1 MGETTLEQSSER
13 LRLALPLMARNQV
26 PVTPENYWVWYQYV
40 SGEIP
45 AINETIDRAFEQGE
59 TVDEAATQALYRH
72 HIENP
77 GQEHLSHAEDT
88 VRRLLE
94 TITKSLNAADSEVE
108 RYETSLGEC
117 AEQLGDEITSDHL
130 HDLITALTRST
141 RRMQEGTAT
150 LHTNLD
156 ESHNEVRALRQELAQ
171 VRAQAKIDPLTKLAN
186 RFGFE
191 DGIATLRAQPH
202 AGKTSHAL
210 LIADID
216 KFKNVNDRYGHLFG
230 DKILKVVAKAIAAL
244 AAPGDIVARFGG
256 EEFIIVLN
264 NADLDSAA
272 VAAEKLR
279 AGLEAGRIF
288 NPKTNKEIERITVS
302 VGVTEFDPDE
312 PVEAAIDR
320 ADEALYE
327 AKNKGRNCVAVASR
341 RLPSA
346 AVANG

>member
-45 AINETIDRAFEQGE
+45 PINEAIDRAFERGE
-59 TVDEAATQALYRH
+59 HIDEAATKSLYKRY
-72 HIENP
+72 IEDS
-77 GQEHLSHAEDT
+77 GQEQLSHAEDT

-94 TITKSLNAADSEVE
+94 TITNSLNAADNEVE

-117 AEQLGDEITSDHL
+117 VEQLGDEITSEHL
-130 HDLITALTRST
+130 QELVEALTRST
-141 RRMQEGTAT
+141 QQMQAGTAT
-150 LHTNLD
+150 LHANLD
-156 ESHNEVRALRQELAQ
+156 ESHSEVRALREELAQ

-191 DGIATLRAQPH
+191 DGITAMRAHPQA
-202 AGKTSHAL
+202 AGAGHAL

-230 DKILKVVAKAIAAL
+230 DKILKVVAKAIAGL
-244 AAPGDIVARFGG
+244 AGPEDIVARFGG

-264 NADLDSAA
+264 NSDLDRAA
-272 VAAEKLR
+272 VVAEKLR

-288 NPKTNKEIERITVS
+288 NPKTNEEIERITVS

-312 PVEAAIDR
+312 PVDAAIER

-327 AKNKGRNCVAVASR
+327 AKNSGRNRVVITPRRHPPAAVAS
-341 RLPSA
+341 
-346 AVANG
+346 G

>member
-45 AINETIDRAFEQGE
+45 PINEAIDRAFARGE
-59 TVDEAATQALYRH
+59 TVDEAATQALYKRY
-72 HIENP
+72 IEDP

-94 TITKSLNAADSEVE
+94 TITNSLNTADSEVE
-108 RYETSLGEC
+108 RYETSLDEC
-117 AEQLGDEITSDHL
+117 AELLGDEITTDRL
-130 HDLITALTRST
+130 RDLIEALTRST
-141 RRMQEGTAT
+141 RRMQEGTAA
-150 LHTNLD
+150 LHANLD
-156 ESHNEVRALRQELAQ
+156 ESRNEVRALRQELEQ

-191 DGIATLRAQPH
+191 DGIAAMRGSPRA
-202 AGKTSHAL
+202 GGSEHAL

-230 DKILKVVAKAIAAL
+230 DKILKVVAKAIAAI
-244 AAPGDIVARFGG
+244 AGPDDIVARFGG

-272 VAAEKLR
+272 AAAEKLR
-279 AGLEAGRIF
+279 SGLEAGRIF

-312 PVEAAIDR
+312 PVDAAIER
-320 ADEALYE
+320 ADGALYE
-327 AKNKGRNCVAVASR
+327 AKNNGRNRVAVAPR
-341 RLPSA
+341 DPPA

>member
-45 AINETIDRAFEQGE
+45 PINESIDRALERGE
-59 TVDEAATQALYRH
+59 RVDEAATQALYKRY
-72 HIENP
+72 IEDP
-77 GQEHLSHAEDT
+77 GQEHLSQAEDT

-94 TITKSLNAADSEVE
+94 TITSSLNAADSEVV

-117 AEQLGDEITSDHL
+117 ADQLGDEITSERL
-130 HDLITALTRST
+130 RDLVAALAHST
-141 RRMQEGTAT
+141 RRMQDGTAT
-150 LHTNLD
+150 LHANLD
-156 ESHNEVRALRQELAQ
+156 ESRNEVRALRQELAQ
-171 VRAQAKIDPLTKLAN
+171 VRAQAKIDPLTNLAN

-191 DGIATLRAQPH
+191 DGIAAMRARPE
-202 AGKTSHAL
+202 ACGSGHAL

-216 KFKNVNDRYGHLFG
+216 NFKNVNDRYGHLFG
-230 DKILKVVAKAIAAL
+230 DKILKVVAKAIAAV
-244 AAPGDIVARFGG
+244 AGPDDIVARFGG

-264 NADLDSAA
+264 DSDLDSAA

-279 AGLEAGRIF
+279 SGLEAGRIF
-288 NPKTNKEIERITVS
+288 NPKTKQEIERITVS
-302 VGVTEFDPDE
+302 VGVTAFDLDE

-320 ADEALYE
+320 ADEALYT
-327 AKNKGRNCVAVASR
+327 AKNNGRNQIALAQR
-341 RLPSA
+341 EPPA

>member
-13 LRLALPLMARNQV
+13 LRLALPLMSRNQI

-45 AINETIDRAFEQGE
+45 PLSEAIDRAFERGE
-59 TVDEAATQALYRH
+59 AVDEAATQALYKRY
-72 HIENP
+72 IEDP

-94 TITKSLNAADSEVE
+94 TITNSLNAADSEVE
-108 RYETSLGEC
+108 RYETSLDEYAELLGE
-117 AEQLGDEITSDHL
+117 EITTDRL
-130 HDLITALTRST
+130 RDLIEALTRST

-150 LHTNLD
+150 LHANLD
-156 ESHNEVRALRQELAQ
+156 ESRSEVRALRQELEQ

-191 DGIATLRAQPH
+191 DGIAAMRALPQ
-202 AGKTSHAL
+202 AGGTDHAL

-230 DKILKVVAKAIAAL
+230 DKILKVVAKAIAAI
-244 AAPGDIVARFGG
+244 AGPADIVARFGG
-256 EEFIIVLN
+256 EEFIIVLH

-272 VAAEKLR
+272 EAAEKLR
-279 AGLEAGRIF
+279 SGLEAGRIF
-288 NPKTNKEIERITVS
+288 NPKTNQEIERITVS

-312 PVEAAIDR
+312 PVEAAIER
-320 ADEALYE
+320 ADGALYE
-327 AKNKGRNCVAVASR
+327 AKNNGRNRIAIAR
-341 RLPSA
+341 RNPPA